1 MASAAPFIVVSLPRS
16 RSAWMAH
23 FLAFGGRYA
32 VGHDTLVECNSI
44 AQFIS
49 GFRLMAGTCETGAV
63 LGWRIIRQV
72 MPEVKLVTVRR
83 PVHEVAASFARF
95 GIPVDEK
102 ELEARAAMLDAL
114 AQQPGVLALEY
125 DTLSHHE
132 ICQQL
137 FSFCLGEELPDDW
150 YSLLVQTNIQID
162 MNARMQQL
170 IRRQPQIAA
179 LKAEVLARSGGLVCH
194 SLN

>member
-102 ELEARAAMLDAL
+102 ELEARAGAEREA
-114 AQQPGVLALEY
+114 
-125 DTLSHHE
+125 
-132 ICQQL
+132 
-137 FSFCLGEELPDDW
+137 FS
-150 YSLLVQTNIQID
+150 
-162 MNARMQQL
+162 
-170 IRRQPQIAA
+170 A
-179 LKAEVLARSGGLVCH
+179 LKGAHDLKMLTGGCGPQSYVGAERRVVGRR
-194 SLN
+194 